1 MKFTFKTDRPTGLYR
16 TFNQPFHYIKLKKIV
31 VGYIWH
37 EAPFTIR
44 LKVIKSDI
52 KEDGNP
58 NCIWK
63 WIKLKKESTSLQ
75 EAKDFLNERIEGLT
89 ARYNLV
95 KE

>member
-16 TFNQPFHYIKLKKIV
+16 TFQNAFHYIKLKRIV
-31 VGYIWH
+31 VGSIGH

-52 KEDGNP
+52 KEDGNL
-58 NCIWK
+58 NCTWK
-63 WIKLKKESTSLQ
+63 WVKLKKESASLQ
-75 EAKDFLNERIEGLT
+75 EAKDFLNERIEKVL